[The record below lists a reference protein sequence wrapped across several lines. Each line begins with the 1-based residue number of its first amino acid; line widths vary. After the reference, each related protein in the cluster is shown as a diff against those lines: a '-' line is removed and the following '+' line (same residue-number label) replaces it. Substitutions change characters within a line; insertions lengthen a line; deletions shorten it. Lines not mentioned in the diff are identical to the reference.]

1 MVEKNNL
8 KRKKNILN
16 KLNSASLNASEE
28 SISNEVVN
36 QIIKSDISEEIDRLD
51 FHKSSLS
58 EELASKKA
66 KGKKIDFILL
76 EMLREVNT
84 ILAKVTF
91 RKTSIIKNVIKILND
106 ENKKS
111 KFSVSHTTR
120 LPREGDIDGS
130 DYFFVSKEIFDELYE
145 AGNFIET
152 AEVHDYKYGTS
163 KDFIYENINQGINVF
178 LEIDVQGFQKLRNRN
193 IEFRSMFIL
202 PPTIEELRK
211 RIQKRGLDSE
221 DVIEKR
227 MKNALKELSEA
238 EEYDYLVI
246 NDVFEHA
253 IEELLE
259 MIINKGFKDQTH
271 DKKLKILQ
279 DLLS

>member
-1 MVEKNNL
+1 M
-8 KRKKNILN
+8 
-16 KLNSASLNASEE
+16 
-28 SISNEVVN
+28 SNEKGQLIV
-36 QIIKSDISEEIDRLD
+36 ISAP
-51 FHKSSLS
+51 SG
-58 EELASKKA
+58 A
-66 KGKKIDFILL
+66 G
-76 EMLREVNT
+76 
-84 ILAKVTF
+84 
-91 RKTSIIKNVIKILND
+91 KTSIIKNVIKKLND
-106 ENKKS
+106 GNRKS

-130 DYFFVSKEIFDELYE
+130 DYFFVTNEIFDELYE
-145 AGNFIET
+145 AGTFIET

-163 KDFIYENINQGINVF
+163 KDFIDENINQGINVF

-202 PPTIEELRK
+202 PPSIEELRK

-227 MKNALKELSEA
+227 MKNALKELVQA

-259 MIINKGFKDQTH
+259 IVINKDFKDQRH

>member
-1 MVEKNNL
+1 MSSDKGQLIV
-8 KRKKNILN
+8 I
-16 KLNSASLNASEE
+16 SAPSGA
-28 SISNEVVN
+28 
-36 QIIKSDISEEIDRLD
+36 
-51 FHKSSLS
+51 
-58 EELASKKA
+58 
-66 KGKKIDFILL
+66 G
-76 EMLREVNT
+76 
-84 ILAKVTF
+84 
-91 RKTSIIKNVIKILND
+91 KTSVIKNVIKKLND
-106 ENKKS
+106 EYRKS

-130 DYFFVSKEIFDELYE
+130 DYFFVSNERFDELDE

-163 KDFIYENINQGINVF
+163 KDFIDKNINQGINVF
-178 LEIDVQGFQKLRNRN
+178 LEIDVQGFQKLRSKNV
-193 IEFRSMFIL
+193 EFRSMFIL
-202 PPTIEELRK
+202 PPSIGELRK

-227 MKNALKELSEA
+227 MKNALKELGEA
-238 EEYDYLVI
+238 EEYDYLLI
-246 NDVFEHA
+246 NDVFENA

-259 MIINKGFKDQTH
+259 MVINKGLKDHAH

>member
-1 MVEKNNL
+1 MSSDKGQLIV
-8 KRKKNILN
+8 I
-16 KLNSASLNASEE
+16 SAPSGA
-28 SISNEVVN
+28 
-36 QIIKSDISEEIDRLD
+36 
-51 FHKSSLS
+51 
-58 EELASKKA
+58 
-66 KGKKIDFILL
+66 G
-76 EMLREVNT
+76 
-84 ILAKVTF
+84 
-91 RKTSIIKNVIKILND
+91 KTSIIKNVIKKLND
-106 ENKKS
+106 ENRKS

-130 DYFFVSKEIFDELYE
+130 DYFFVSNEIFDELYE
-145 AGNFIET
+145 AGTFIET

-163 KDFIYENINQGINVF
+163 KDFIDENINQGINVF

-202 PPTIEELRK
+202 PPSIEELRK
-211 RIQKRGLDSE
+211 RIHKRGLDSE

-227 MKNALKELSEA
+227 MKNALKELVQA

-246 NDVFEHA
+246 NDVFEQA

-259 MIINKGFKDQTH
+259 IVINKDFKDQTH

>member
-1 MVEKNNL
+1 M
-8 KRKKNILN
+8 
-16 KLNSASLNASEE
+16 
-28 SISNEVVN
+28 SNEKGQLIV
-36 QIIKSDISEEIDRLD
+36 ISAP
-51 FHKSSLS
+51 SG
-58 EELASKKA
+58 A
-66 KGKKIDFILL
+66 G
-76 EMLREVNT
+76 
-84 ILAKVTF
+84 
-91 RKTSIIKNVIKILND
+91 KTSVIKNVIKKLND

-111 KFSVSHTTR
+111 TFSVSHTTR
-120 LPREGDIDGS
+120 LPRDGDIDGS
-130 DYFFVSKEIFDELYE
+130 DYFFVSNEIFDELYE

-163 KDFIYENINQGINVF
+163 KDFIDENINQGINVF

-202 PPTIEELRK
+202 PPSIEELRK

-227 MKNALKELSEA
+227 MKNALKELGEA

-246 NDVFEHA
+246 NDVFEQA

-259 MIINKGFKDQTH
+259 IVINKDFNDQTH

>member
-1 MVEKNNL
+1 MSNNKGQL
-8 KRKKNILN
+8 VVI
-16 KLNSASLNASEE
+16 SAPSGA
-28 SISNEVVN
+28 
-36 QIIKSDISEEIDRLD
+36 
-51 FHKSSLS
+51 
-58 EELASKKA
+58 
-66 KGKKIDFILL
+66 G
-76 EMLREVNT
+76 
-84 ILAKVTF
+84 
-91 RKTSIIKNVIKILND
+91 KTSIIKNVIKILND

-202 PPTIEELRK
+202 PPSIIELRK

-227 MKNALKELSEA
+227 MKNALKELGEA

-253 IEELLE
+253 IEELHK
-259 MIINKGFKDQTH
+259 MVINKGFKDHKH

>member
-1 MVEKNNL
+1 MSSDKGQLIV
-8 KRKKNILN
+8 I
-16 KLNSASLNASEE
+16 SAPSGA
-28 SISNEVVN
+28 
-36 QIIKSDISEEIDRLD
+36 
-51 FHKSSLS
+51 
-58 EELASKKA
+58 
-66 KGKKIDFILL
+66 G
-76 EMLREVNT
+76 
-84 ILAKVTF
+84 
-91 RKTSIIKNVIKILND
+91 KTSIIKNVIKKLND
-106 ENKKS
+106 ENRKS

-120 LPREGDIDGS
+120 LPREGDIDGN
-130 DYFFVSKEIFDELYE
+130 DYFFVSNERFTELYE

-163 KDFIYENINQGINVF
+163 KDFIDENINQGINVF

-193 IEFRSMFIL
+193 IELRSMFIL
-202 PPTIEELRK
+202 PPSIEELRK

-227 MKNALKELSEA
+227 MKNALKELGEA

-246 NDVFEHA
+246 NDIFEQA

-259 MIINKGFKDQTH
+259 IVINKDFKDQTH

>member
-1 MVEKNNL
+1 MSNNNGQL
-8 KRKKNILN
+8 IVI
-16 KLNSASLNASEE
+16 SAPS
-28 SISNEVVN
+28 
-36 QIIKSDISEEIDRLD
+36 
-51 FHKSSLS
+51 
-58 EELASKKA
+58 
-66 KGKKIDFILL
+66 G
-76 EMLREVNT
+76 T
-84 ILAKVTF
+84 G
-91 RKTSIIKNVIKILND
+91 KTSVIKNVIKKLNS

-120 LPREGDIDGS
+120 LPRDGDVDGS
-130 DYFFVSKEIFDELYE
+130 DYFFVSDERFIELLK

-163 KDFIYENINQGINVF
+163 KDFIDENIEQGINVF

-202 PPTIEELRK
+202 PPSIEELRK

-227 MKNALKELSEA
+227 MKNALKELGEA

-246 NDVFEHA
+246 NDVFEQA

-259 MIINKGFKDQTH
+259 IVINKDFKDKTH

>member
-1 MVEKNNL
+1 MMRN
-8 KRKKNILN
+8 R
-16 KLNSASLNASEE
+16 
-28 SISNEVVN
+28 
-36 QIIKSDISEEIDRLD
+36 
-51 FHKSSLS
+51 
-58 EELASKKA
+58 
-66 KGKKIDFILL
+66 
-76 EMLREVNT
+76 
-84 ILAKVTF
+84 
-91 RKTSIIKNVIKILND
+91 
-106 ENKKS
+106 KS

-120 LPREGDIDGS
+120 LPRDGDIDGS
-130 DYFFVSKEIFDELYE
+130 DYFFVSNEIFDELYE

-163 KDFIYENINQGINVF
+163 KDFIDENINQGINVF

-193 IEFRSMFIL
+193 VEFRSMFIL
-202 PPTIEELRK
+202 PPSIEELREESK
-211 RIQKRGLDSE
+211 KEVLIQK

-227 MKNALKELSEA
+227 MKNALKELGEA
-238 EEYDYLVI
+238 EKYDYLVI

-259 MIINKGFKDQTH
+259 MVINNDFKDHSH

>member
-1 MVEKNNL
+1 MLSDKGQLIV
-8 KRKKNILN
+8 I
-16 KLNSASLNASEE
+16 SAPSGA
-28 SISNEVVN
+28 
-36 QIIKSDISEEIDRLD
+36 
-51 FHKSSLS
+51 
-58 EELASKKA
+58 
-66 KGKKIDFILL
+66 G
-76 EMLREVNT
+76 
-84 ILAKVTF
+84 
-91 RKTSIIKNVIKILND
+91 KTSIIKNVIKKLND
-106 ENKKS
+106 ENRKS

-130 DYFFVSKEIFDELYE
+130 DYFFVSNEIFDELYE

-163 KDFIYENINQGINVF
+163 KHFIDENINQGINVF

-202 PPTIEELRK
+202 PPSIEELRK

-227 MKNALKELSEA
+227 MKNALKELGKA

-246 NDVFEHA
+246 NDVFEQA

-259 MIINKGFKDQTH
+259 IVINKDFKDQIY

>member
-1 MVEKNNL
+1 MSSDKGQLIV
-8 KRKKNILN
+8 I
-16 KLNSASLNASEE
+16 SAPS
-28 SISNEVVN
+28 
-36 QIIKSDISEEIDRLD
+36 
-51 FHKSSLS
+51 
-58 EELASKKA
+58 
-66 KGKKIDFILL
+66 G
-76 EMLREVNT
+76 T
-84 ILAKVTF
+84 G
-91 RKTSIIKNVIKILND
+91 KTSIIKNVIEKLND
-106 ENKKS
+106 KNRNS

-130 DYFFVSKEIFDELYE
+130 DYFFVSNEIFAELYE
-145 AGNFIET
+145 AGNFLET

-163 KDFIYENINQGINVF
+163 KDFIDENINQGINVF
-178 LEIDVQGFQKLRNRN
+178 LEIDVQGFQKLRTRN

>member
-1 MVEKNNL
+1 MSSDKGQLIV
-8 KRKKNILN
+8 I
-16 KLNSASLNASEE
+16 SAPSGA
-28 SISNEVVN
+28 
-36 QIIKSDISEEIDRLD
+36 
-51 FHKSSLS
+51 
-58 EELASKKA
+58 
-66 KGKKIDFILL
+66 G
-76 EMLREVNT
+76 
-84 ILAKVTF
+84 
-91 RKTSIIKNVIKILND
+91 KTSIIKNVIKKLND
-106 ENKKS
+106 ENRKS

-120 LPREGDIDGS
+120 LPRDGDIDGS
-130 DYFFVSKEIFDELYE
+130 DYFFVSNEIFDELYE

-163 KDFIYENINQGINVF
+163 KDFIDENINKGINVF
-178 LEIDVQGFQKLRNRN
+178 LEIDVQGFQKLQNRN
-193 IEFRSMFIL
+193 IEFRSIFIL
-202 PPTIEELRK
+202 PPSIEELRK

-227 MKNALKELSEA
+227 MKNALKELGEA

-246 NDVFEHA
+246 NDVFEQA

-259 MIINKGFKDQTH
+259 IVINKHFKDQTH